1 MRKKGENSVKFAGKK
16 LRFRLTK
23 LMISRFGDASQTV
36 RGTSRLAMTRPT
48 RTRRG

>member
-23 LMISRFGDASQTV
+23 LMISRFGVASQTV
-36 RGTSRLAMTRPT
+36 RGTSRCGRN
-48 RTRRG
+48 RG